1 MKDQRDWNKPC
12 WYLAQTHSRQ
22 EDRAEGNLK
31 SYGVETFAPRVIEC
45 KYNLYTGEA
54 TPHIKPL
61 FPSYIFARFKLD
73 DLYYKVRYTRGIRQL
88 ISFGDYPTVIGEEI
102 ITEIQSRI
110 KEDGF
115 VRIDEALIRGD
126 EVIIKDGPF
135 KNLAGVFDREVKGA
149 DRVRI
154 LLQTVS
160 YQAHLVIQ
168 KDLVKKS
175 AQ

>member
-1 MKDQRDWNKPC
+1 
-12 WYLAQTHSRQ
+12 
-22 EDRAEGNLK
+22 
-31 SYGVETFAPRVIEC
+31 
-45 KYNLYTGEA
+45 
-54 TPHIKPL
+54 L
-61 FPSYIFARFKLD
+61 FPSYIFARFKVD
-73 DLYYKVRYTRGIRQL
+73 GLYHKVRYTRGIRRL
-88 ISFGDYPTVIGEEI
+88 VSFGDYPTVISEEI

-115 VRIDEALIRGD
+115 VRIDEVLIRGD

-135 KNLAGVFDREVKGA
+135 KNLAGIFDREVKGA

-168 KDLVKKS
+168 KDLLKKS
-175 AQ
+175 INRV